1 MNFNSLGIQNE
12 IKSYTNS
19 SQDKIYVKKVA
30 RVNNVLKVQ
39 QHF

>member
-1 MNFNSLGIQNE
+1 MKLYD
-12 IKSYTNS
+12 KL

-30 RVNNVLKVQ
+30 WVNNVLKVQ